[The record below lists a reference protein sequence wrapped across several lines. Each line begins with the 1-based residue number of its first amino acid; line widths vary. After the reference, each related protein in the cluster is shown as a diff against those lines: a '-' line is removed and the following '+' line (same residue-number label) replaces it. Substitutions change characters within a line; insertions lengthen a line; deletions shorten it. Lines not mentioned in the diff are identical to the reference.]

1 MNSLN
6 NIYTSG
12 EYANCHRF
20 WHAEDSSWKAR
31 YIHQMIESNQITGT
45 RIADIGCGAG
55 GVLSELSHLMGRD
68 IRYYGYD
75 ISPQAIEL
83 ARKQENVNICF
94 KIEDLLS
101 DNNDDY
107 FDILLII
114 DVVEHIPD
122 YMDFLKKCRTK
133 AYYKIF
139 HIPLYLS
146 VFSVLNNSIIEGRRN
161 LGHVHYFS
169 FQSAVACLKD
179 TGHVIM
185 DCFYTD
191 VGSYYREQ
199 SPTLKNIIA
208 NLPRKMTS
216 FFSVALAS
224 KIFCRYSIIILT
236 H

>member
-1 MNSLN
+1 MENC
-6 NIYTSG
+6 YTNG
-12 EYANCHRF
+12 QYFGCHPN
-20 WHAEDSSWKAR
+20 WHIEDSAWKAR
-31 YIHQMIESNQITGT
+31 NVHQIIKRNRISGV
-45 RIADIGCGAG
+45 RIADLGCGAG
-55 GVLSELSHLMGRD
+55 GVLSELSRLMGPG

-75 ISPQAIEL
+75 ISPQATEL

-122 YMDFLKKCRTK
+122 YMDFLKNCRTK
-133 AYYKIF
+133 ANYKIF
-139 HIPLYLS
+139 HIPLDLS
-146 VFSVLNNSIIEGRRN
+146 AFSVLNNSIIEGRRN

-224 KIFCRYSIIILT
+224 KIFGRYSIIILT